1 MEEEGVAFAAAV
13 ERPGRGRVV
22 VRARGELDLLSVP
35 QLEAALEEA
44 REEGVEIALDLGEL
58 DFIDSTGVHLIL
70 RTWESSRRD
79 GWGLVITA
87 ASREVRR
94 AFELVG
100 LLDRL
105 PFRDPGQSS
114 S

>member
-1 MEEEGVAFAAAV
+1 VEEERAVFAAAV
-13 ERPGRGRVV
+13 ERPGRGRVI
-22 VRARGELDLLSVP
+22 VRAQGELDLMSVP
-35 QLEAALEEA
+35 ELEAALEEA
-44 REEGVEIALDLGEL
+44 GEEGVAIELDLAEL
-58 DFIDSTGVHLIL
+58 EFIDSTGVHLIL
-70 RTWESSRRD
+70 RTSARSRRHGRD
-79 GWGLVITA
+79 FAITA
-87 ASREVRR
+87 ASPEVRR

>member
-1 MEEEGVAFAAAV
+1 MEEGPVFEAAV
-13 ERPGRGRVV
+13 
-22 VRARGELDLLSVP
+22 VRSNGGMAQVKVSGELDLLTAP
-35 QLEAALEEA
+35 ELEAALESLQAEHLDI
-44 REEGVEIALDLGEL
+44 ELDLSRLE
-58 DFIDSTGVHLIL
+58 FIDSTGVHLVL
-70 RTWESSRRD
+70 QAYQASRRE
-79 GWGLVITA
+79 GWELVLTGA
-87 ASREVRR
+87 REEVKR